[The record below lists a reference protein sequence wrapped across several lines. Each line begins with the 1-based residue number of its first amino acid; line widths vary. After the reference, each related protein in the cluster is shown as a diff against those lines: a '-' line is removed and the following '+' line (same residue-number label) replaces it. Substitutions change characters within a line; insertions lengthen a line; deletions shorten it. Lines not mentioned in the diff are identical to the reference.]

1 MNSGRIITGLTKL
14 RFYGGVLGIYLTTFI
29 IGLYAFMPSLFHK
42 PAAVA
47 QTSNAVVVR
56 PDQEPTPPKPI
67 ISGLPV
73 RIVVPRLGI
82 DLRVM
87 KGEYNPEDKSWTLVD
102 GKIEAYYAMPSVMA
116 NDFGGNTFVYGH
128 KNRFVFGALE
138 KLAPGDVAHIYTEN
152 KLVFT
157 YTFTSSQEMTPDQ
170 TSIFDYQGPP
180 QLTLQTC
187 TGNWYELRRLSIF
200 KFESVKEQDA

>member
-1 MNSGRIITGLTKL
+1 MNSGRITTGLTKA
-14 RFYGGVLGIYLTTFI
+14 RFYGGVLGIYISTLAV
-29 IGLYAFMPSLFHK
+29 GLYAFLPSFFHR
-42 PAAVA
+42 PPAVA
-47 QTSNAVVVR
+47 QAGNAVVVR
-56 PDQEPTPPKPI
+56 PVIEQTPEKPI

-102 GKIEAYYAMPSVMA
+102 GRIEAYYAMPSVMA
-116 NDFGGNTFVYGH
+116 NDFGGNTFIYGH

-138 KLAPGDVAHIYTEN
+138 KLAPGDVAHVYTEN
-152 KLVFT
+152 NLVFT
-157 YTFTSSQEMTPDQ
+157 YTFLSSQEMTPDQ
-170 TSIFDYQGPP
+170 TSIFDYEGPP

-200 KFESVKEQDA
+200 KFESVKENNG